1 MSPTSEM
8 GTATGPATGTTQDG
22 VRYEKVEAGVVRIV
36 LDRPETR
43 NAQDKAMLYALNAA
57 FDAAAADDE
66 VKVVVLAADG
76 PHFSSGHDLRD
87 AGSPITHQP
96 VSCWGGF
103 ELPGAE
109 GWLAVEE
116 EIYLGLCWRWRN
128 FPKPTIASVQGKAI
142 AGALMLVWV
151 CDLVVASEDAQFSD
165 PVVAFGVGGVEFFAH
180 PWELGARKA
189 KEMLF
194 TGAPVTAADAH
205 RLGMVNHVVPRP
217 ELEGFTTD
225 LARRIAAQPSMG
237 LKLAKQAVNQ
247 ALDAQGQWTA
257 LQAAFGLHHLAH
269 SHNMQRF
276 GSLLD
281 PAGLGNFGAD
291 APKIVPAG
299 HDRP

>member
-1 MSPTSEM
+1 MAISR
-8 GTATGPATGTTQDG
+8 GA
-22 VRYEKVEAGVVRIV
+22 VRYEHLKDGVVRIV
-36 LDRPETR
+36 LDRPESR
-43 NAQDKAMLYALNAA
+43 NAQDKAMLYELNEA
-57 FDAAAADDE
+57 FDQAAADDD

-87 AGSPITHQP
+87 AGSSMAPFRP
-96 VSCWGGF
+96 VGCWGGF

-142 AGALMLVWV
+142 AGALMLVWI
-151 CDLVVASEDAQFSD
+151 CDLIVASDDAKFSD
-165 PVVAFGVGGVEFFAH
+165 PVVAFGVGGVEYFGH
-180 PWELGARKA
+180 PWELGPRKA

-194 TGAPVTAADAH
+194 TGDAITADEAH
-205 RLGMVNHVVPRP
+205 QLGMVNHVVPRVQ
-217 ELEGFTTD
+217 LEWFTTE
-225 LARRIAAQPSMG
+225 LARKIAAKPSMG

-257 LQAAFGLHHLAH
+257 MQAAFGLHQLAH

-281 PAGLGNFGAD
+281 PTSLKVDFGPVRPPGNH
-291 APKIVPAG
+291 PA
-299 HDRP
+299 

>member
-1 MSPTSEM
+1 M
-8 GTATGPATGTTQDG
+8 GTSPG
-22 VRYEKVEAGVVRIV
+22 VTHNGDRNEHLDAGVVRIL
-36 LDRPETR
+36 LDRPESR
-43 NAQDKAMLYALNAA
+43 NAQDKALLYALNDA
-57 FDAAAADDE
+57 FDTAAADDD

-87 AGSPITHQP
+87 AGSPMTPHQP

-142 AGALMLVWV
+142 AGALMLIWV
-151 CDLVVASEDAQFSD
+151 CDLVVASDDAQFSD

-180 PWELGARKA
+180 PWELGPRKA

-194 TGAPVTAADAH
+194 TGAAVTAADAH
-205 RLGMVNHVVPRP
+205 RLGMVNHVVPRA

-225 LARRIAAQPSMG
+225 LARKIATQPSMG

-247 ALDAQGQWTA
+247 TLDAQGQWTA
-257 LQAAFGLHHLAH
+257 LQAAFGLHQLAH

-281 PAGLGNFGAD
+281 PAGLGPFASER
-291 APKIVPAG
+291 IVPPVRQG
-299 HDRP
+299 TP

>member
-1 MSPTSEM
+1 M
-8 GTATGPATGTTQDG
+8 GIPIDTTRDG
-22 VRYEKVEAGVVRIV
+22 VRYEHLEPGVVRIV
-36 LDRPETR
+36 LDRPESR
-43 NAQDKAMLYALNAA
+43 NAQDKALLYALNDA
-57 FDAAAADDE
+57 FDAAAADDD

-87 AGSPITHQP
+87 ASSPMTPHQP

-142 AGALMLVWV
+142 AGALMLIWV
-151 CDLVVASEDAQFSD
+151 CDLVVASDDAQFSD

-180 PWELGARKA
+180 PWELGPRKA

-194 TGAPVTAADAH
+194 TGAAVTAADAH
-205 RLGMVNHVVPRP
+205 RLGMVNHVVPRS
-217 ELEGFTTD
+217 ELEGFTAD
-225 LARRIAAQPSMG
+225 LASRIAAQPSMG

-257 LQAAFGLHHLAH
+257 LQAAFGLHQLAH

-281 PAGLGNFGAD
+281 PAGLGTFASER
-291 APKIVPAG
+291 IVPPVR
-299 HDRP
+299 HETP